1 MSVSLLKGIERIV
14 LATGNPGKVDE
25 LNALLADSG
34 IDILAQTHFGI
45 PEAKETGLSFIENAL
60 IKARNASLHTGLPAI
75 ADDSGLEVDALNGA
89 PGIYSARYA
98 GNAANDEHNNRKLL
112 AVLEGLPP
120 HLRSARFKCV
130 MVFLRHPGD
139 SSPIV
144 AKGEW
149 KGSILTMPA
158 GNGGFGYDPIFNVA
172 ETNCSAAELDAAKKN
187 RISHRG
193 QALRALLAAMKTGLT
208 TFGHV

>member
-1 MSVSLLKGIERIV
+1 MSTSLLKGVERIV
-14 LATGNPGKVDE
+14 LATGNPGKVSE

-98 GNAANDEHNNRKLL
+98 GDASNDEHNNRKLL
-112 AVLEGLPP
+112 AALEGLPP
-120 HLRSARFKCV
+120 HLRSARFRCV

-144 AKGEW
+144 AQGDW
-149 KGSILTMPA
+149 NGSIRTTPT
-158 GNGGFGYDPIFNVA
+158 GSGGFGYDPIFNVSEA
-172 ETNCSAAELDAAKKN
+172 DCSAAELDPGEKN
-187 RISHRG
+187 YISHRG
-193 QALRALLAAMKTGLT
+193 QALRALLAALKKG
-208 TFGHV
+208 